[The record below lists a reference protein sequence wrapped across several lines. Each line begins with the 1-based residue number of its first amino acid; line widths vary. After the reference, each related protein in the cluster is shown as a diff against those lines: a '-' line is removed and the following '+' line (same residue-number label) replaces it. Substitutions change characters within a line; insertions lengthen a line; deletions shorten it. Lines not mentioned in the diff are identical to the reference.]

1 MSNLLSFELYV
12 NTTMRLFLEQLE
24 TRFVNASDENGKQ
37 IPCNFSQWLQMF
49 AFDVMGEITFSHAFE
64 FLESGEDIDGC
75 MADLWNTLKKTSL
88 VSTDTTLADQSP
100 LWG

>member
-1 MSNLLSFELYV
+1 
-12 NTTMRLFLEQLE
+12 MRLFLDQLE
-24 TRFVNASDENGKQ
+24 TRFVNTTDENGRP

-49 AFDVMGEITFSHAFE
+49 AFDVMGELTFSHAFG

-88 VSTDTTLADQSP
+88 VSNDVTLARQNL
-100 LWG
+100 LWA